1 MSKIYYVKKYDN
13 HGMIKYP
20 FEDVVKDLLGDTS
33 NSTSNSTDL
42 SNVSCCDCCSNSL
55 YNIGYKDNKIVLE
68 LNLCGYKK
76 ENISLTKN
84 GNVLI
89 VKAEAENSDV
99 SYTVKGFELNDIEQR
114 FVLPEQFINGDIQSK
129 LQNGLLTILITSNE
143 QVDNIEI
150 KDEFDESENE
160 SDESKN
166 ENSDNLERE

>member
-20 FEDVVKDLLGDTS
+20 FEDVVKDLFGDTS
-33 NSTSNSTDL
+33 SSTSNKADL
-42 SNVSCCDCCSNSL
+42 NDVSCCDCCGNSL
-55 YNIGYKDNKIVLE
+55 YNIGYKENKIVLE

-76 ENISLTKN
+76 ENVSLTKN

-89 VKAEAENSDV
+89 VKAKAESSDV

-129 LQNGLLTILITSNE
+129 LQNGLLTILIASNE

-150 KDEFDESENE
+150 KDEFDEPKSE
-160 SDESKN
+160 D
-166 ENSDNLERE
+166 SDNLEQE

>member
-20 FEDVVKDLLGDTS
+20 FEDVVKDLIGDTS
-33 NSTSNSTDL
+33 SSISNSTNL
-42 SNVSCCDCCSNSL
+42 SNTLFCDCCGNSL
-55 YNIGYKDNKIVLE
+55 YNIGYKDNKIILE
-68 LNLCGYKK
+68 VNLCGYKK
-76 ENISLTKN
+76 ENVSLTKN

-89 VKAEAENSDV
+89 VKAKAESSDV

-129 LQNGLLTILITSNE
+129 LQNGLLTILIASNE

-150 KDEFDESENE
+150 KDVFYEPKSE
-160 SDESKN
+160 D
-166 ENSDNLERE
+166 SDNLEQE

>member
-20 FEDVVKDLLGDTS
+20 FEDLLFDEIS

-42 SNVSCCDCCSNSL
+42 SNTSCCDCRGNSL
-55 YNIGYKDNKIVLE
+55 YNIGYKDNKIILE
-68 LNLCGYKK
+68 VNLCGYKK
-76 ENISLTKN
+76 ENVSLTKN

-89 VKAEAENSDV
+89 VKAKAESPDIN
-99 SYTVKGFELNDIEQR
+99 YTVKGFELNDIEQR

-129 LQNGLLTILITSNE
+129 LQNGLLTILIASNE

-150 KDEFDESENE
+150 KDEFDEPE
-160 SDESKN
+160 D
-166 ENSDNLERE
+166 ENSDDLKQE

>member
-20 FEDVVKDLLGDTS
+20 FEDVVKDLIGDTS
-33 NSTSNSTDL
+33 SSTSNSADL
-42 SNVSCCDCCSNSL
+42 TNVSCCDCCGNSL
-55 YNIGYKDNKIVLE
+55 YNIGYKDNKIILE
-68 LNLCGYKK
+68 VNLCGYKK
-76 ENISLTKN
+76 ENVSLTKN

-89 VKAEAENSDV
+89 VKAKAESSDV

-129 LQNGLLTILITSNE
+129 LQNGLLTILIASNE

-150 KDEFDESENE
+150 KDEFDEPKSE
-160 SDESKN
+160 D
-166 ENSDNLERE
+166 SDNLEQE

>member
-89 VKAEAENSDV
+89 VKAKAENSDV

-160 SDESKN
+160 SDESEN
-166 ENSDNLERE
+166 ENSDNLE

>member
-20 FEDVVKDLLGDTS
+20 FEDLLLDETT
-33 NSTSNSTDL
+33 NSTSNSADL
-42 SNVSCCDCCSNSL
+42 NNVSCCDCCGNSL
-55 YNIGYKDNKIVLE
+55 YNIGYKENKIVLE

-76 ENISLTKN
+76 ENVSLTKN

-89 VKAEAENSDV
+89 VKAKAESSDV

-129 LQNGLLTILITSNE
+129 LQNGLLTILIASNE

-150 KDEFDESENE
+150 KDEFDEPE
-160 SDESKN
+160 D
-166 ENSDNLERE
+166 ENSDDLKQE

>member
-20 FEDVVKDLLGDTS
+20 FEDVVKDLIGDTS
-33 NSTSNSTDL
+33 SSTSNSADL
-42 SNVSCCDCCSNSL
+42 SNVSCCDCCGNSL
-55 YNIGYKDNKIVLE
+55 YNIGYKDNKIILE
-68 LNLCGYKK
+68 VNLCGYKK
-76 ENISLTKN
+76 ENVSLTKN

-89 VKAEAENSDV
+89 VKAKAESSDV

-129 LQNGLLTILITSNE
+129 LQNGLLTILIASNE

-150 KDEFDESENE
+150 KDEFDEPKSE
-160 SDESKN
+160 D
-166 ENSDNLERE
+166 SDNLEQE

>member
-20 FEDVVKDLLGDTS
+20 FEDLLLDETT
-33 NSTSNSTDL
+33 NSTSNSADL
-42 SNVSCCDCCSNSL
+42 NNVSCCDCCGNSL
-55 YNIGYKDNKIVLE
+55 YNIGYKENKIVLE

-76 ENISLTKN
+76 ENVSLTKN

-89 VKAEAENSDV
+89 VKAKAESSDV

-129 LQNGLLTILITSNE
+129 LQNGLLTILIASNE

-150 KDEFDESENE
+150 KDEFDEPKSE
-160 SDESKN
+160 D
-166 ENSDNLERE
+166 SDNLEQE

>member
-20 FEDVVKDLLGDTS
+20 FEDVVKDFLDETT

-42 SNVSCCDCCSNSL
+42 SNTSCCDCCGNSL
-55 YNIGYKDNKIVLE
+55 YNIGYKDNKIILE
-68 LNLCGYKK
+68 VNLCGYKK
-76 ENISLTKN
+76 ENVSLTKN

-89 VKAEAENSDV
+89 VKAKAESSDV

-129 LQNGLLTILITSNE
+129 LQNGLLTILIASNE

-150 KDEFDESENE
+150 KDEFDEPK
-160 SDESKN
+160 D
-166 ENSDNLERE
+166 ENSDNLEQE

>member
-20 FEDVVKDLLGDTS
+20 FEDLLLDETT
-33 NSTSNSTDL
+33 NSTSNSADL
-42 SNVSCCDCCSNSL
+42 NNVSCCDCCGNSL
-55 YNIGYKDNKIVLE
+55 YNIGYKENKIVLE

-76 ENISLTKN
+76 ENVSLTKN

-89 VKAEAENSDV
+89 VKAKAESSDV

-129 LQNGLLTILITSNE
+129 LQNGLLTILIASNE

-150 KDEFDESENE
+150 KDEFDEPK
-160 SDESKN
+160 D
-166 ENSDNLERE
+166 ENSDDLKQE

>member
-1 MSKIYYVKKYDN
+1 MSKVYYVKKYDN

-20 FEDVVKDLLGDTS
+20 FEDVVKDLLGDNS
-33 NSTSNSTDL
+33 NSTSTSNSIDL
-42 SNVSCCDCCSNSL
+42 NSSSCCDCCGNSL

-76 ENISLTKN
+76 ENVSLTKN

-89 VKAEAENSDV
+89 VKAKAENSDI

-129 LQNGLLTILITSNE
+129 LQNGLLTILISSNE
-143 QVDNIEI
+143 KIDNIEI
-150 KDEFDESENE
+150 KDEFDEPK
-160 SDESKN
+160 DESSEDLKQ
-166 ENSDNLERE
+166 E

>member
-20 FEDVVKDLLGDTS
+20 FEDIVVDLLGDTS
-33 NSTSNSTDL
+33 NSTSNCTY
-42 SNVSCCDCCSNSL
+42 SNSVSCCDCCGNSL
-55 YNIGYKDNKIVLE
+55 YNIGYKDDKIILE

-76 ENISLTKN
+76 ENVSLTKN

-89 VKAEAENSDV
+89 VKAKAENSDI

-129 LQNGLLTILITSNE
+129 LQNGLLTILIACNE

-150 KDEFDESENE
+150 KDEFDEPK
-160 SDESKN
+160 D
-166 ENSDNLERE
+166 ENSDNLEQE